1 MVLSAT
7 ERSSVSKR
15 PGLYWSMEH
24 SVPYVWENSPG
35 NDEVRIQDLSD
46 QK

>member
-1 MVLSAT
+1 MVLGAMK
-7 ERSSVSKR
+7 EVLSKR

-24 SVPYVWENSPG
+24 GVSYVWENSPG
-35 NDEVRIQDLSD
+35 NDEVRIQDLSG